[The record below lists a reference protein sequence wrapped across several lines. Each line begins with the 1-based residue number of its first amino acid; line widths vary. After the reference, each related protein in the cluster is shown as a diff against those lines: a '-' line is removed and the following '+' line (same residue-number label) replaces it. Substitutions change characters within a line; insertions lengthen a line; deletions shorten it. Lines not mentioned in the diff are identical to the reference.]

1 MSDVAVAPDRVTVEV
16 VRAGL
21 VAAAEQM
28 ATVIERSARSQ
39 VIREML
45 DYSTAVFDLSGGI
58 IAQSCRIPVH
68 LNSMTR
74 ALRMILEKRY
84 PIEEWSDGDIIATND
99 PYLGGQ
105 HLPDVMTF
113 SPVFADGE
121 RVAICGTLGHQLDL
135 GGRAPASYG
144 ADATEVFQEGFRI
157 SGSRIADKGTFNQLF
172 FELLSANIRVPEK
185 TLADLRAQIAS
196 LEIGKSDIQ
205 RLVKR
210 YGVEGFLSSLADLVR
225 QSETRM
231 RQVIETLPDGLFA
244 AEDWVDG
251 DGLGDEP
258 VKVCVA
264 VRREGSDLV
273 VDFDGTGE
281 QVMGP
286 INCPLGATE
295 SSVYYAVIAMLAP
308 DVSSNY
314 GCYLPIRV
322 IAEEGTIVNPTEP
335 AAVVGRN
342 VLTHRIANVVTAA
355 LSAAL
360 PDRAVAAY
368 YGNSNVYIFSQRGGQ
383 GRRKVLFEIE
393 VGGWGASGRRD
404 GHDCLS
410 AGVHN
415 LMNVPIELTE
425 QEFPVRVVSYS
436 LRPDSGGVGRYRG
449 GLGVTRVVE
458 VLEDCEFSSQ
468 FDRVKFPPPGWAGG
482 GPGATARIAVV
493 RDGRE
498 QELPGKVLAF
508 PLVRGDRVILETQGG
523 GGFGDP
529 AARDRAAVEHDLVE
543 GKVTLARAAAPLRT
557 AAAAG
562 VPVVA

>member
-1 MSDVAVAPDRVTVEV
+1 
-16 VRAGL
+16 VR
-21 VAAAEQM
+21 
-28 ATVIERSARSQ
+28 ER
-39 VIREML
+39 
-45 DYSTAVFDLSGGI
+45 
-58 IAQSCRIPVH
+58 
-68 LNSMTR
+68 
-74 ALRMILEKRY
+74 
-84 PIEEWSDGDIIATND
+84 
-99 PYLGGQ
+99 
-105 HLPDVMTF
+105 
-113 SPVFADGE
+113 
-121 RVAICGTLGHQLDL
+121 
-135 GGRAPASYG
+135 
-144 ADATEVFQEGFRI
+144 
-157 SGSRIADKGTFNQLF
+157 
-172 FELLSANIRVPEK
+172 
-185 TLADLRAQIAS
+185 TLADLRSRIAS

-210 YGVEGFLSSLADLVR
+210 YGVDGFLSSLADLVR

-231 RQVIETLPDGLFA
+231 RQVIETLPDGVFV

-258 VKVCVA
+258 VRVCVA
-264 VRREGSDLV
+264 IKRDGSDLI
-273 VDFDGTGE
+273 VDFAGTGE
-281 QVMGP
+281 QVLGP
-286 INCPLGATE
+286 INCPLAATE

-314 GCYLPIRV
+314 GCYLPIQV
-322 IAEEGTIVNPTEP
+322 IAEEGTIVNPREP

-355 LSAAL
+355 LSGAL

-383 GRRKVLFEIE
+383 GQRKVLFEIE
-393 VGGWGASGRRD
+393 VGGWGASSRRD

-436 LRPDSGGVGRYRG
+436 LRPDSGGIGRYRG

-458 VLEDCEFSSQ
+458 VLEECEFSSQ

-493 RDGRE
+493 RDGKE

-508 PLVRGDRVILETQGG
+508 PLVRGDRVILDTQGG

-529 AARDRAAVEHDLVE
+529 ATRDPAAVQHDLVE
-543 GKVTLARAAAPLRT
+543 GKVTLTSSVGQLHVGATTTIPGGA
-557 AAAAG
+557 
-562 VPVVA
+562 

>member
-1 MSDVAVAPDRVTVEV
+1 VSDKATAEV

-28 ATVIERSARSQ
+28 ATVIERSARSP

-58 IAQSCRIPVH
+58 VAQSCRIPMH

-74 ALRMILEKRY
+74 ALRMVLERRH
-84 PIEEWSDGDIIATND
+84 PITEWEDGDIFATND

-113 SPVFADGE
+113 SPVFANGD
-121 RVAICGTLGHQLDL
+121 RVAICGTLGHQIDI
-135 GGRAPASYG
+135 GGRATASYG

-157 SGSRIADKGTFNQLF
+157 SGSRIADKGTFNRLF

-185 TLADLRAQIAS
+185 TLADLQAQIAA
-196 LEIGKSDIQ
+196 LEIGKSDIR

-210 YGVEGFLSSLADLVR
+210 YGVQGFFASLADLVA

-231 RQVIETLPDGLFA
+231 RQVIGTLPEGVFVG
-244 AEDWVDG
+244 EDWVDG
-251 DGLGDEP
+251 DGLDDDP
-258 VKVCVA
+258 IRVYVTVKRLDA
-264 VRREGSDLV
+264 DLV
-273 VDFDGTGE
+273 IDFTGTAD
-281 QVMGP
+281 QVRGP
-286 INCPLGATE
+286 INCPLAATE
-295 SSVYYAVIAMLAP
+295 SAAYYAVISMLAP
-308 DVSSNY
+308 DVPTNY

-322 IAEEGTIVNPTEP
+322 IAPEGTVVNPREP

-355 LSAAL
+355 LSSAL
-360 PDRAVAAY
+360 PERAVAAY
-368 YGNSNVYIFSQRGGQ
+368 YGNSNVYIFSQRGGR
-383 GRRKVLFEIE
+383 GERKVIFEIE
-393 VGGWGASGRRD
+393 VGGWGASSRRD

-410 AGVHN
+410 AGIHN

-425 QEFPVRVVSYS
+425 QDFPVRIVSYS
-436 LRPDSGGVGRYRG
+436 LRADSGGAGHYRG

-458 VLEDCEFSSQ
+458 VLEDCEFSCQ
-468 FDRVKFPPPGWAGG
+468 FDRMKFPPLGWAGG
-482 GPGATARIAVV
+482 SSGAPARITVIH
-493 RDGRE
+493 DGEER
-498 QELPGKVLAF
+498 QLPGKVLAI
-508 PLVRGDRVILETQGG
+508 PLVRGDRVVLETQGG

-529 AARDRAAVEHDLVE
+529 ATRDRSAIERDVAE
-543 GKVTLARAAAPLRT
+543 GKVTRPVVEVPEPAASAPAPAHRSS
-557 AAAAG
+557 
-562 VPVVA
+562 VPVEA